1 MKNQFKFPKLSVL
14 LISTGLIFSYSCKKD
29 EPVVSAD
36 ACAANADLVSKAATL
51 YGTTPTKANC
61 VAYVGSVNKYID
73 SCPGLTTAQR
83 ADFKSQLSAIDCK

>member
-14 LISTGLIFSYSCKKD
+14 LLATSFMLSYSCKKD
-29 EPVVSAD
+29 EPVTSID
-36 ACAANADLVSKAATL
+36 ACAANADLVSKAGTL

-61 VAYVGSVNKYID
+61 EAYLATINKYLD

-83 ADFKSQLSAIDCK
+83 AQYKADIAATKCQ